1 MENGQAERNINITL
15 DKNCLFMYNPLP
27 TIPYAESAMSNSVRV
42 NLSNTSS
49 AFIYSDIMVCGRAA
63 RGEKFEYRY
72 YNSLVSIFENDSLTY
87 RDNTRFCP
95 DKMNMSG
102 LGMYEGY
109 THLLSMVVCNVEVE
123 DSEIFELF
131 EAFET
136 PYGITRNGKNYVV
149 IKALSKTAQS
159 LEKVSDKVRK
169 LIVSNKKYKI

>member
-1 MENGQAERNINITL
+1 
-15 DKNCLFMYNPLP
+15 
-27 TIPYAESAMSNSVRV
+27 
-42 NLSNTSS
+42 
-49 AFIYSDIMVCGRAA
+49 
-63 RGEKFEYRY
+63 
-72 YNSLVSIFENDSLTY
+72 
-87 RDNTRFCP
+87 
-95 DKMNMSG
+95 MNMSG